1 MIRSPDLLNKD
12 DCDIISFRKSET
24 ERNQIMKLCELL
36 TELPYVEETRGDMN
50 TEIREITS
58 SSRDHTDAGLFF
70 CIVGANFDAHDYA
83 WEAVENGCVAL
94 IVERFVNLEV
104 PQVRVSNGRA
114 SMARIADAFYGHPAR
129 SMRLI
134 GITGTKGKTTTT
146 YLLQSICEKAGLR
159 CGIIGSTGTVVADQH
174 LDSKLTTPDPID
186 LHRMLRMM
194 ADEGVKVVCMEVSAH
209 AIDMNRLDGLTFEVG
224 CYTNLSQD
232 HLDYFYTMDRYFETK
247 KKFFTSGM
255 ALNAAINA
263 DDETAERLK
272 QGLTLPYITYGICV
286 DADVFA
292 RDIEIT
298 EEGVRFNVR
307 LHDTNQMSIHMRMT
321 GMFNVYNALAA
332 SSCAL
337 IMGISPEKIREGL
350 EAVTRVPGRI
360 EVLQT
365 GTPYKVILDYS
376 HSPDALEN
384 ILRTVRQFTKNRV
397 IALFG
402 CGGDRDKGK
411 RPMMGEI
418 GGRLADYCILTS
430 DNPRTENPMV
440 ILAAIE
446 KGIKPTGKPYEV
458 IENRREAIR
467 RALHMAE
474 AGDVIVLAGKGH
486 ETYQEIMG
494 IKRPFDEKVIV
505 SDLLLEMKKDAEA
518 RAEEESR

>member
-1 MIRSPDLLNKD
+1 
-12 DCDIISFRKSET
+12 
-24 ERNQIMKLCELL
+24 MKLWELL

-50 TEIREITS
+50 TDVREITS
-58 SSRDHTDAGLFF
+58 SSKDKTDAGLFF
-70 CIVGANFDAHDYA
+70 CIVGARFDAHDYA
-83 WEAVENGCVAL
+83 WEAVENGCTAL
-94 IVERFVNLEV
+94 MVEHFVDIQV
-104 PQVRVSNGRA
+104 PQIRVSNGRA
-114 SMARIADAFYGHPAR
+114 AMARIAAAFYGYPSR
-129 SMRLI
+129 EMRMI

-146 YLLQSICEKAGLR
+146 YLLQSICEKAGLK
-159 CGIIGSTGTVVADQH
+159 CGIIGSTGTVVENQR

-186 LHRMLRMM
+186 LQRTLRMM

-209 AIDMNRLDGLTFEVG
+209 AIDMNRLDGMEFEVG

-247 KKFFTSGM
+247 KRFFTSGM
-255 ALNAAINA
+255 VQNAAVNA
-263 DDETAERLK
+263 DDETAEKLK
-272 QGLTLPYITYGICV
+272 TGLSMPYIMYGICV

-298 EEGVRFNVR
+298 EEGARFNVA
-307 LHDTNQMSIHMRMT
+307 LHGMDAFSIHMRMT

-332 SSCAL
+332 ASCAL
-337 IMGISPEKIREGL
+337 IMGISPDNIRAGL

-384 ILRTVRQFTKNRV
+384 ILKTVRQFTRNRV
-397 IALFG
+397 IAVFG

-446 KGIKPTGKPYEV
+446 KGIRTTKGQYEV

-467 RALHMAE
+467 KALYMAE
-474 AGDVIVLAGKGH
+474 DGDVIVLAGKGH

-505 SDLLLEMKKDAEA
+505 SELLLEMKKEQDGANACTE
-518 RAEEESR
+518 

>member
-1 MIRSPDLLNKD
+1 MSRMTL
-12 DCDIISFRKSET
+12 R
-24 ERNQIMKLCELL
+24 ELL
-36 TELPYVEETRGDMN
+36 KEVPYVEETRGDLN

-58 SSRDHTDAGLFF
+58 SSRDKTDAGLFF
-70 CIVGANFDAHDYA
+70 CIVGARFDAHDYA
-83 WEAVENGCVAL
+83 WEAIGNGCVAL
-94 IVERFVNLEV
+94 IVEHFVELKV
-104 PQVRVSNGRA
+104 PQVKVNNGRA
-114 SMARIADAFYGHPAR
+114 AMARIAEAFYGFPAR
-129 SMRLI
+129 HMRMI

-146 YLLQSICEKAGLR
+146 YLLQSICEKAGYK
-159 CGIIGSTGTVVADQH
+159 CGIIGSTGTVIDDQH

-186 LHRMLRMM
+186 LQKTLRMM
-194 ADEGVKVVCMEVSAH
+194 LDEGVKIVCMEVSAH
-209 AIDMNRLDGLTFEVG
+209 AIDMNRLDGMNYEVG

-232 HLDYFYTMDRYFETK
+232 HLDYFYTMERYFATK
-247 KKFFTSGM
+247 KQFFTSGM
-255 ALNAAINA
+255 VQNAAINA
-263 DDETAERLK
+263 DDETAVKLK
-272 QGLTLPYITYGICV
+272 DGVQVPFITYGICV

-298 EEGVRFNVR
+298 EEGVRFNIQMHGVQY
-307 LHDTNQMSIHMRMT
+307 LHVNMHMT

-332 SSCAL
+332 TSCAL
-337 IMGISPEKIREGL
+337 IMGISPDCIRDGL
-350 EAVTRVPGRI
+350 EAVTHVPGRI

-384 ILRTVRQFTKNRV
+384 ILKTVRQFTRNRV

-467 RALHMAE
+467 HALHIAQE
-474 AGDVIVLAGKGH
+474 GDVLVLAGKGH

-494 IKRPFDEKVIV
+494 VKRPFDEKVIV
-505 SDLLLEMKKDAEA
+505 SELLLEMKTEQEKE
-518 RAEEESR
+518 

>member
-1 MIRSPDLLNKD
+1 
-12 DCDIISFRKSET
+12 
-24 ERNQIMKLCELL
+24 MKLWELMA
-36 TELPYVEETRGDMN
+36 ELPYVTDTRGDMN
-50 TEIREITS
+50 TEIQEITS
-58 SSRDHTDAGLFF
+58 SSRDKTDRGLFF
-70 CIVGANFDAHDYA
+70 CIVGARFDAHDYA

-94 IVERFVNLEV
+94 VVEHYVDIQV
-104 PQVRVSNGRA
+104 PQIRVNNGRA
-114 SMARIADAFYGHPAR
+114 AMARIAEAFYGHPSR
-129 SMRLI
+129 QMRMI

-146 YLLQSICEKAGLR
+146 YLLKSICESAGLK
-159 CGIIGSTGTVVADQH
+159 CGIIGSTGTLVEDQH

-186 LHRMLRMM
+186 LQKTLRLM
-194 ADEGVKVVCMEVSAH
+194 ADEGVQVCCMEVSAH
-209 AIDMNRLDGLTFEVG
+209 AIDMNRLDGMSFEVG

-232 HLDYFYTMDRYFETK
+232 HLDYFYTMERYFETK
-247 KKFFTSGM
+247 KSFFTSGM
-255 ALNAAINA
+255 ARNAAVNA
-263 DDETAERLK
+263 DDETAGRLIPDLK
-272 QGLTLPYITYGICV
+272 QPHITYGICV

-298 EEGVRFNVR
+298 EEGVRFTVQ
-307 LHDTNQMSIHMRMT
+307 LHGMNEIGIHMHMT

-332 SSCAL
+332 VSCAL
-337 IMGISPEKIREGL
+337 IMGIAPDKIREGL

-365 GTPYKVILDYS
+365 GTPYKIILDYS

-384 ILRTVRQFTKNRV
+384 ILKTVRQFTRKRV

-446 KGIKPTGKPYEV
+446 KGIKPTGGKYEV
-458 IENRREAIR
+458 IENRRDAIKRAIR
-467 RALHMAE
+467 MAE
-474 AGDVIVLAGKGH
+474 DGDVIVLAGKGH

-494 IKRPFDEKVIV
+494 IKRPFDEKTIV
-505 SDLLLEMKKDAEA
+505 SEILLEIKKEQENDG
-518 RAEEESR
+518 

>member
-1 MIRSPDLLNKD
+1 
-12 DCDIISFRKSET
+12 
-24 ERNQIMKLCELL
+24 MKLWELMA
-36 TELPYVEETRGDMN
+36 ELPYVTDTRGDMN
-50 TEIREITS
+50 TDIREITS
-58 SSRDHTDAGLFF
+58 SSRDRTDQGLFF
-70 CIVGANFDAHDYA
+70 CIVGARFDAHDYA

-94 IVERFVNLEV
+94 IVEHYVEISV
-104 PQVRVSNGRA
+104 PQIRVSNGRA
-114 SMARIADAFYGHPAR
+114 AMARIAEAFYGYPAR
-129 SMRLI
+129 RMRMI

-146 YLLQSICEKAGLR
+146 YLLKSICESAGLK
-159 CGIIGSTGTVVADQH
+159 CGIIGSTGTLVEDQH

-186 LHRMLRMM
+186 LQKTLRMM
-194 ADEGVKVVCMEVSAH
+194 ADEGVQVCCMEVSAH
-209 AIDMNRLDGLTFEVG
+209 AIDMCRLDGMSFEVG

-232 HLDYFYTMDRYFETK
+232 HLDYFYTMERYFETK
-247 KKFFTSGM
+247 KSFFTSGM
-255 ALNAAINA
+255 AMNAAVNA
-263 DDETAERLK
+263 DDETAGKLLQDLK
-272 QGLTLPYITYGICV
+272 QPHITYGICV
-286 DADVFA
+286 DTDVFA

-298 EEGVRFNVR
+298 EEGVRFTVQ
-307 LHDTNQMSIHMRMT
+307 LHGMNEIGIHMHMT

-332 SSCAL
+332 VSCAL
-337 IMGISPEKIREGL
+337 IMGISPDKIREGL

-365 GTPYKVILDYS
+365 GTPYKIILDYS

-384 ILRTVRQFTKNRV
+384 ILKTVRQFTRKRV

-446 KGIKPTGKPYEV
+446 KGIKPTGGKYEV
-458 IENRREAIR
+458 IENRRDAIKQAIR
-467 RALHMAE
+467 MAE
-474 AGDVIVLAGKGH
+474 DGDVIVLAGKGH

-505 SDLLLEMKKDAEA
+505 SEILLEMKKEQENDA
-518 RAEEESR
+518 

>member
-1 MIRSPDLLNKD
+1 
-12 DCDIISFRKSET
+12 
-24 ERNQIMKLCELL
+24 MKLWELL
-36 TELPYVEETRGDMN
+36 TELPYVVDTRGDMN

-58 SSRDHTDAGLFF
+58 SSRDKTDCGLFF
-70 CIVGANFDAHDYA
+70 CIVGARFDAHDYA
-83 WEAVENGCVAL
+83 WEAVGNGCVAL
-94 IVERFVNLEV
+94 VVEHYVEMEV
-104 PQVRVSNGRA
+104 PQIRVSNGRGA
-114 SMARIADAFYGHPAR
+114 MARIADAFYGHPSR
-129 SMRLI
+129 QMRMI

-146 YLLQSICEKAGLR
+146 YLLKSICESAGLK
-159 CGIIGSTGTVVADQH
+159 CGIIGSTGTLVENQH

-186 LHRMLRMM
+186 LQKTLRMM
-194 ADEGVKVVCMEVSAH
+194 ADEGVQVCCMEVSAH
-209 AIDMNRLDGLTFEVG
+209 AIDMCRLDGMTFEVG

-232 HLDYFYTMDRYFETK
+232 HLDYFYTMERYFETK
-247 KKFFTSGM
+247 KRFFTEGM
-255 ALNAAINA
+255 ACNAAVNA
-263 DDETAERLK
+263 DDETAAKLIPDLV
-272 QGLTLPYITYGICV
+272 QPHITYGICV

-298 EEGVRFNVR
+298 EEGVRFTVQ
-307 LHDTNQMSIHMRMT
+307 LHGMNEILIHMHMT

-332 SSCAL
+332 TSCAL
-337 IMGISPEKIREGL
+337 IMGIAPEKIREGL

-384 ILRTVRQFTKNRV
+384 ILKTVRQFTRNRV

-430 DNPRTENPMV
+430 DNPRTENPQV

-446 KGIKPTGKPYEV
+446 KGIKPTGGKYEV
-458 IENRREAIR
+458 IENRRSAIEH
-467 RALHMAE
+467 ALRMAE
-474 AGDVIVLAGKGH
+474 DGDVIVLAGKGH

-505 SDLLLEMKKDAEA
+505 SELLHEMQKEQENDN
-518 RAEEESR
+518 

>member
-1 MIRSPDLLNKD
+1 
-12 DCDIISFRKSET
+12 
-24 ERNQIMKLCELL
+24 MKLCELL
-36 TELPYVEETRGDMN
+36 TELPYVAETRGNMD

-58 SSRDHTDAGLFF
+58 SSRDKTDCGLFF
-70 CIVGANFDAHDYA
+70 CIVGARFDAHDYA
-83 WEAVENGCVAL
+83 WEAVEHGCVAL
-94 IVERFVNLEV
+94 IVENSAELYV
-104 PQVRVSNGRA
+104 PQVLVTNGRA
-114 SMARIADAFYGHPAR
+114 AMARIADAFFGHPSR
-129 SMRLI
+129 RMRMI

-146 YLLQSICEKAGLR
+146 YLLKSICERAGLK
-159 CGIIGSTGTVVADQH
+159 CGIIGSTGTLVENQH

-186 LHRMLRMM
+186 LQKTLKMM
-194 ADEGVKVVCMEVSAH
+194 ADEGVQVCCMEVSAH
-209 AIDMNRLDGLTFEVG
+209 AIDMNRLDGMVFEVG

-232 HLDYFYTMDRYFETK
+232 HLDYFYTMERYFETK
-247 KKFFTSGM
+247 KQFFTSGM
-255 ALNAAINA
+255 VQNAAVNA
-263 DDETAERLK
+263 DDETSGRLT
-272 QGLTLPYITYGICV
+272 GDMPVPYITYGICV
-286 DADVFA
+286 NADVFA

-298 EEGVRFNVR
+298 EEGVHFTVR
-307 LHDTNQMSIHMRMT
+307 MQGLDEIGIHMHMT

-337 IMGISPEKIREGL
+337 IMGIAPEKIREGL
-350 EAVTRVPGRI
+350 ETVIRVPGRI
-360 EVLQT
+360 EVLPT

-384 ILRTVRQFTKNRV
+384 ILKTVRQFTRNRL
-397 IALFG
+397 IAVFG

-418 GGRLADYCILTS
+418 GGRLADHCILTS

-446 KGIKPTGKPYEV
+446 KGMKTTKGSYEV

-467 RALHMAE
+467 KALTMAE
-474 AGDVIVLAGKGH
+474 DGDIIVLAGKGH

-505 SDLLLEMKKDAEA
+505 SELLTEMREKQENLP
-518 RAEEESR
+518 